1 MELAGHVELHL
12 LICLRPRTRAIVL
25 TVPLTSNR
33 VLVSRLGRLL
43 QIAEGCIL
51 RRVANGGQDV
61 GLHVKALVGLT
72 KLTLEHQVAA
82 VAGRRKELREAI
94 STVHFLLQGYL
105 KNTAGAGS
113 IFFR

>member
-1 MELAGHVELHL
+1 M
-12 LICLRPRTRAIVL
+12 
-25 TVPLTSNR
+25 
-33 VLVSRLGRLL
+33 LL

-94 STVHFLLQGYL
+94 RAAHFFLLQGYL
-105 KNTAGAGS
+105 KNTAGGGS